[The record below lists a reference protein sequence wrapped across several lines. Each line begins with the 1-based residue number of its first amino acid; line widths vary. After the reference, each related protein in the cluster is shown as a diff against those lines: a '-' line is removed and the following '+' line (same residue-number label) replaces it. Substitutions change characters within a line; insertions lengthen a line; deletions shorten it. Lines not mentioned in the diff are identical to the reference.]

1 MYFEKKYKDEC
12 SKYAPTFLK
21 KLVDENVL
29 SEEFL
34 VGWYEKDI
42 TLDRNCNF
50 RDKNAEKKFRKLVT
64 DFIEWLRNASE
75 ESACEEEATI
85 QQEEPTEQPAAAD
98 SEAKDGEEKPQKSEA
113 QLRAE

>member
-1 MYFEKKYKDEC
+1 VFEHIHSFSRHIPLYFDFYC
-12 SKYAPTFLK
+12 CLIYNS
-21 KLVDENVL
+21 
-29 SEEFL
+29 
-34 VGWYEKDI
+34 
-42 TLDRNCNF
+42 NF
-50 RDKNAEKKFRKLVT
+50 YLFY
-64 DFIEWLRNASE
+64 RNASE